1 MALQSL
7 LTSSST
13 QIDLGTSDDLYL
25 GFGGELFTTS
35 HSITAASG
43 SHELHILGSVTAFNG
58 DAIQLFDGIFTEIL
72 IGESGSVTTF
82 GLAGVTVSVS
92 NAVSF
97 INAGQLSGTGAY
109 LVDLAASDAGADIY
123 FNNSG
128 TVTGNSAS
136 TSYGAVYM
144 QPQDGVA
151 LLINSGSITAQGYG
165 VRMFSTNSGY
175 GNDLINTGLIQG
187 SREAVTATNSAL
199 RLRNDGTI
207 LGDVVASGTFDDLIV
222 NSGTMIGDIEMGG
235 GADQFRGFGGTVTGG
250 VYGGAGDDTFWV
262 DQAGAE
268 VDGGTGVDTVYA
280 RGDTVALGG
289 VEVIT
294 LLGSGDIGATGDAG
308 NNDIYGN
315 VGDNELI
322 GGEGNDSLNGRAG
335 DDVLEGMAGA
345 DVLRGSD
352 GDDFMDGGTSADTL
366 NGNEGNDT
374 LIGGYQDDLIV
385 GGTGDD
391 RIIGG
396 RGSDLMKGGA
406 GNDTFVFETVDDA
419 AFGTTNDRILDF
431 VSGQD
436 VIDLTDIGDAAF
448 TFRGTAAFTGGGGM
462 ELRYIVTGTGHALV
476 DLDAD
481 GDGSADARITV
492 LNNTTLS
499 ADDFIL

>member
-13 QIDLGTSDDLYL
+13 QIDLGPSDDFYL

-35 HSITAASG
+35 GSVIAVSG
-43 SHELHILGSVTAFNG
+43 NHELHLLGSVTAFNG
-58 DAIQLFDGIFTEIL
+58 DAIGLTNVRFIEI
-72 IGESGSVTTF
+72 IVGESGSVTSY
-82 GLAGVTVSVS
+82 GLS
-92 NAVSF
+92 AVNVEAEDVVAVV
-97 INAGQLSGTGAY
+97 NAGLIGGTGAY
-109 LVDLAASDAGADIY
+109 VVDLAASDAGADLY

-128 TVTGNSAS
+128 TVAANS
-136 TSYGAVYM
+136 TSIGYGAVHM
-144 QPQDGVA
+144 APGNGQA
-151 LLINSGSITAQGYG
+151 LLINAGSITAQGFG
-165 VRMFSTNSGY
+165 VRMLSTDSGY

-187 SREAVTATNSAL
+187 STQAVFAFNSAL
-199 RLRNDGTI
+199 RLRNDGMI
-207 LGDVVASGTFDDLIV
+207 VGDVNASGAFDDLVV
-222 NSGTMIGDIEMGG
+222 NSGTMMGDIYTGD
-235 GADQFRGFGGTVTGG
+235 GADQFRGFGGSVTG
-250 VYGGAGDDTFWV
+250 VIYGEGGDDRFWV

-268 VDGGTGVDTVYA
+268 VDGGAGVDTVYA
-280 RGDTVALGG
+280 RGDIVALDGI
-289 VEVIT
+289 EVIT
-294 LLGSGDIGATGDAG
+294 LLGSGDIGATGDSGA
-308 NNDIYGN
+308 NDIYGN
-315 VGDNELI
+315 VGDNALI

-352 GDDFMDGGTSADTL
+352 GNDYMDGGTSADTL

-396 RGSDLMKGGA
+396 RGCDLMKGGA

-476 DLDAD
+476 DMDTN
-481 GDGSADARITV
+481 GDGSADARVTV
-492 LNNTTLS
+492 LNITTLS

>member
-35 HSITAASG
+35 DSIVAGSG
-43 SHELHILGSVTAFNG
+43 SHELFILGSVTAFNG
-58 DAIQLFDGIFTEIL
+58 DAIELTNGDYIEII
-72 IGESGSVTTF
+72 IGESGAVASF
-82 GLAGVTVSVS
+82 GLSAVKSSTQSVVSLS
-92 NAVSF
+92 NAGL
-97 INAGQLSGTGAY
+97 ISGTGGY
-109 LVDLAASDAGADIY
+109 VVDLTAADGDAQLN

-128 TVTGNSAS
+128 TVVGNSAS
-136 TSYGAVYM
+136 QTYGGVTM
-144 QPQDGVA
+144 SPGSGVA
-151 LLINSGSITAQGYG
+151 QFVNSGSISAQGIA
-165 VRMFSTNSGY
+165 VRMLSTDSGY

-187 SREAVTATNSAL
+187 STQAVSAFNSAL

-207 LGDVVASGTFDDLIV
+207 VGDVVASGTFDDLIV
-222 NSGTMIGDIEMGG
+222 NSGTMMGDVYTGD
-235 GADQFRGFGGTVTGG
+235 GADQFRGFGGSVTG
-250 VYGGAGDDTFWV
+250 VIYGEGGDDTFRV

-268 VDGGTGVDTVYA
+268 VDGGAGVDTVYA
-280 RGDTVALGG
+280 RGDIVALDGI
-289 VEVIT
+289 EVIT
-294 LLGSGDIGATGDAG
+294 LLGSGDIGATGDSGA
-308 NNDIYGN
+308 NDIYGN
-315 VGDNELI
+315 VGDNALI

-352 GDDFMDGGTSADTL
+352 GNDYMDGGTSADTL

-476 DLDAD
+476 DMDTN
-481 GDGSADARITV
+481 GDGSADARVTV
-492 LNNTTLS
+492 LNITTLS